1 MSLSLTRLATARL
14 LGAGPETCKR
24 VEAQVLVAIKKAE
37 WNQATTDSRGG
48 RITMRLVRCPL
59 QAHQQRALPVLD
71 PDRAAFV
78 ASSSNQLR
86 EPT

>member
-37 WNQATTDSRGG
+37 WNQARQLL
-48 RITMRLVRCPL
+48 RMRLPTAKIRDRRPRRRRERPL
-59 QAHQQRALPVLD
+59 SHPL
-71 PDRAAFV
+71 
-78 ASSSNQLR
+78 
-86 EPT
+86 